1 MMSEISPDAL
11 PEFVWG
17 ILGNLTRLKPTG
29 EYTLKNA
36 LYLKDGKIQI
46 KVWAEIFL
54 NLLDFAV
61 ASLEKDSTSPPT
73 ALVNAVGLLEEELSP
88 KKTKYF
94 KIMYGKKNLYF
105 AFLKRETRRNF
116 RSFVEEALEKEKG
129 AKK

>member
-1 MMSEISPDAL
+1 MNREIHPDAL

-36 LYLKDGKIQI
+36 LCLKKGEIHI
-46 KVWAEIFL
+46 RVWAEIFL

-61 ASLEKDSTSPPT
+61 ASLEKDSASSPT
-73 ALVNAVGLLEEELSP
+73 ALVDTVRLLEKELSP
-88 KKTKYF
+88 KKTKHF

-105 AFLKRETRRNF
+105 AFLKRETRSNF
-116 RSFVEEALEKEKG
+116 RTYVEEAIEKEKG
-129 AKK
+129 ARK

>member
-36 LYLKDGKIQI
+36 IYLKSGEPLISL
-46 KVWAEIFL
+46 WAEILL
-54 NLLDFAV
+54 NQLDFAV
-61 ASLEKDSTSPPT
+61 ASLEKDSTSSPT
-73 ALVNAVGLLEEELSP
+73 ALVDTVRLLEKELSP
-88 KKTKYF
+88 KKTKHF

-105 AFLKRETRRNF
+105 AFLKRETRSNF
-116 RSFVEEALEKEKG
+116 RTYVEEAIEKEKG
-129 AKK
+129 VRK

>member
-1 MMSEISPDAL
+1 MMSEIRPDAL
-11 PEFVWG
+11 PEFIWG

-61 ASLEKDSTSPPT
+61 ASLEKDSTSSPNS
-73 ALVNAVGLLEEELSP
+73 LVDAVRLLEEELSP
-88 KKTKYF
+88 RKTKHF

-105 AFLKRETRRNF
+105 AFLKRETRNNF
-116 RSFVEEALEKEKG
+116 HTYVEKAIEKEKG
-129 AKK
+129 ARK

>member
-29 EYTLKNA
+29 EYTLKDV
-36 LYLKDGKIQI
+36 LTLQDGKIQI

-61 ASLEKDSTSPPT
+61 ASLEKDSTSSPNS
-73 ALVNAVGLLEEELSP
+73 LVDAVRLLDEELSP
-88 KKTKYF
+88 RKTKYF
-94 KIMYGKKNLYF
+94 KIMCGKKNLYF

-116 RSFVEEALEKEKG
+116 RSLVEEALEKEKG
-129 AKK
+129 ARK

>member
-1 MMSEISPDAL
+1 MMNEISPDAL

-36 LYLKDGKIQI
+36 LHLKDGENHIRI
-46 KVWAEIFL
+46 WAEIFL

-61 ASLEKDSTSPPT
+61 ASLEKDSTSSPT
-73 ALVNAVGLLEEELSP
+73 ALVSAVRLLKEDLVP

-94 KIMYGKKNLYF
+94 KIMSGKENLYF
-105 AFLKRETRRNF
+105 AFLNRETKHNF
-116 RSFVEEALEKEKG
+116 RTYAEEAIQKEKG
-129 AKK
+129 ARK

>member
-1 MMSEISPDAL
+1 MNSEIHPDAL

-36 LYLKDGKIQI
+36 IGRRDGELHISL
-46 KVWAEIFL
+46 WAEIFL

-61 ASLEKDSTSPPT
+61 ASLEKDSTSPPS
-73 ALVNAVGLLEEELSP
+73 ALVNTVRLLDEDLVP

-94 KIMYGKKNLYF
+94 KIMYGKENLYF
-105 AFLKRETRRNF
+105 AFLKRETRGNF
-116 RSFVEEALEKEKG
+116 RTYVEEAIEKEKG
-129 AKK
+129 VRK